1 MSHLILG
8 FDLDLYLP
16 YELTMIYWYQDYLLT
31 MRAGIQ
37 TALQR
42 AVPTRIKE
50 NAASEHVARE
60 FPAEHSDACAEKNAN
75 EKEKY

>member
-1 MSHLILG
+1 
-8 FDLDLYLP
+8 
-16 YELTMIYWYQDYLLT
+16 